1 MSDSETLDSPV
12 TPETVLTETPTTT
25 TPIEPTLLA
34 PAVEAPP
41 AFVPY
46 TTETLKAIIPDA
58 PAPVL
63 ELLNKH
69 KISGEVAKDLAA
81 YQTTLQQEAAK
92 ATATAWAEQNKT
104 WQEAVKTNPDWGGDK
119 LPQTLAA
126 AKTVMTEYGNAS
138 FSEML
143 NLTGAGNHPAMI
155 EFLHKIS
162 KALPGEGKPLTG
174 QPAVSATSLADRIF
188 KGQSQ

>member
-1 MSDSETLDSPV
+1 MRQPGRNAV
-12 TPETVLTETPTTT
+12 
-25 TPIEPTLLA
+25 PIFPWLFPA
-34 PAVEAPP
+34 AVVNFRYPPAVPLSPP

-104 WQEAVKTNPDWGGDK
+104 WQDAVKTNPDWGGDK

-138 FSEML
+138 FSREKRLALVEYMKAV
-143 NLTGAGNHPAMI
+143 GGRREGN
-155 EFLHKIS
+155 KIV
-162 KALPGEGKPLTG
+162 P
-174 QPAVSATSLADRIF
+174 
-188 KGQSQ
+188 